1 MDLIIMYGFGVI
13 SVSIAW
19 LLYKGDKITKQ
30 NNHMLDRLQHH
41 LNISSIRE
49 ADYKEK
55 LGEIEAYV
63 GDINSDMKKDS
74 YNSVTKQNQKL
85 NNMDKEL
92 KRLQEVFSM
101 EQIKCDTHFK
111 SVEASIKRTSDTL
124 DALRNDPNLLS
135 RY

>member
-1 MDLIIMYGFGVI
+1 MELIIFYGFGVI

-19 LLYKGDKITKQ
+19 LLYKGDMISKQ
-30 NNHMLDRLQHH
+30 NDHMLDRLQHH
-41 LNISSIRE
+41 LNISSLRE

-55 LGEIEAYV
+55 LGEIEAYI

-85 NNMDKEL
+85 NNINKEL

-101 EQIKCDTHFK
+101 EQVKCDTHFK